1 MIKIWIE
8 YKIIYKYDKIINY
21 LWLDEYWI
29 SEGLIDWNDIKYIE
43 ITKENIWI
51 LDYLKSYIEN
61 N

>member
-21 LWLDEYWI
+21 LWLNEYWI
-29 SEGLIDWNDIKYIE
+29 NEWIIDWNDIKYIE

-51 LDYLKSYIEN
+51 LDLLKEYIEN

>member
-21 LWLDEYWI
+21 LWLNEYWI
-29 SEGLIDWNDIKYIE
+29 NEWLIDWNDIKYIE

-51 LDYLKSYIEN
+51 LDLLKEYIEN

>member
-21 LWLDEYWI
+21 LWLNEYWI
-29 SEGLIDWNDIKYIE
+29 SEWLIDWNDIKYIE
-43 ITKENIWI
+43 ITKNNIRI
-51 LDYLKSYIEN
+51 LDLLKEYIEN

>member
-1 MIKIWIE
+1 MIKIWIQ

-29 SEGLIDWNDIKYIE
+29 NEWLVDWNDIKYIE
-43 ITKENIWI
+43 ITKGNIWI

>member
-21 LWLDEYWI
+21 LWLNEYWI
-29 SEGLIDWNDIKYIE
+29 NEWLIDWNDIKYIE

>member
-8 YKIIYKYDKIINY
+8 YKILYRYDKIINY
-21 LWLDEYWI
+21 LWLNEYWI
-29 SEGLIDWNDIKYIE
+29 NEWLIDWNDIKYIE

-51 LDYLKSYIEN
+51 LDYLKDYIEN

>member
-1 MIKIWIE
+1 MIKIWIK

-21 LWLDEYWI
+21 LWLNEYWI
-29 SEGLIDWNDIKYIE
+29 NEWLIDWDDIKYIE

-51 LDYLKSYIEN
+51 LDLLKDYIEN

>member
-1 MIKIWIE
+1 MIKIWIK

-21 LWLDEYWI
+21 LWLNEYWI
-29 SEGLIDWNDIKYIE
+29 SEWLINWDDIKYIE

-51 LDYLKSYIEN
+51 LDYLKDYIEN

>member
-1 MIKIWIE
+1 MKIWIQ
-8 YKIIYKYDKIINY
+8 YKIIYKYDKLIDY

-29 SEGLIDWNDIKYIE
+29 NEWIIDWNDIKYIE

>member
-1 MIKIWIE
+1 MKIWIQ
-8 YKIIYKYDKIINY
+8 YKIIYKYDKLIDY

-29 SEGLIDWNDIKYIE
+29 NEWLIDWNDIKYIE

>member
-1 MIKIWIE
+1 MKIWIE

-21 LWLDEYWI
+21 LWLNEYWI
-29 SEGLIDWNDIKYIE
+29 NEWLIDWNDIKYIE

>member
-1 MIKIWIE
+1 MIKIWIQ

-21 LWLDEYWI
+21 LWLDEYWMN
-29 SEGLIDWNDIKYIE
+29 EWLIDWNDIKYIE